1 MYYRR
6 KVLLALIETFDGA
19 LKKTDCQ
26 KLLFLF
32 CQYTCKNHYDFFP
45 HKFGSFSYLAYQDKQ
60 RLTDLN
66 FLSKSENFELLSHG
80 AFSGQLK
87 PAEQSALRR
96 LKLKFHGSL
105 GKELIRKVYLDY
117 PQFACRSTILPD
129 VMKPAEIDHIRLA
142 WNTDQTPILFT
153 IGYEGLSIDAY
164 LNKLISN
171 NIMAL
176 IDVRKNPISMKY
188 GFSKTKLKYYIENA
202 GLKYFHI
209 PELGIPSE
217 LRSNLKGA
225 ADHQRLFRYYQTQI
239 LPKQSDALERLIK
252 LHSQYTRTALTCY
265 EADYH
270 SCHRHK
276 ITEYL
281 HDSATFDATIVHL

>member
-1 MYYRR
+1 MNYRR

-32 CQYTCKNHYDFFP
+32 CQYTNKNYYDFFP
-45 HKFGSFSYLAYQDKQ
+45 HKFGSFSYLVYQDKK

-66 FLSKSENFELLSHG
+66 LLSKSENFELLKSG
-80 AFSGQLK
+80 TFTGQLK
-87 PAEQSALRR
+87 SEEQSVLRH
-96 LKLKFHGSL
+96 LKLKFHGPL

-117 PQFACRSTILPD
+117 PQFACRSTVLSDI
-129 VMKPAEIDHIRLA
+129 MKPAEIDQIRLA
-142 WNTDQTPILFT
+142 WNTDQTPTLFT

-164 LNKLISN
+164 LHKLISN
-171 NIMAL
+171 NIRAL

-209 PELGIPSE
+209 PELGIPSV
-217 LRSNLKGA
+217 LRSNLKGP
-225 ADHQRLFRYYQTQI
+225 ADHQRLFQYYFTQI
-239 LPKQSDALERLIK
+239 LPKQADALERLTK

-270 SCHRHK
+270 SCHRYK
-276 ITEYL
+276 LAEYL
-281 HDSATFDATIVHL
+281 QDNAAFDATIVHL

>member
-6 KVLLALIETFDGA
+6 KVLLALIETYDGA

-32 CQYTCKNHYDFFP
+32 CQYANKNYYDFFP
-45 HKFGSFSYLAYQDKQ
+45 HKFGSFSYLVYQDKQ

-105 GKELIRKVYLDY
+105 GKELIRKVYMDY

-129 VMKPAEIDHIRLA
+129 VMRPAEIDHIRLA

-164 LNKLISN
+164 LNKPISN
-171 NIMAL
+171 NIRAL

-188 GFSKTKLKYYIENA
+188 GFSKTK
-202 GLKYFHI
+202 
-209 PELGIPSE
+209 
-217 LRSNLKGA
+217 
-225 ADHQRLFRYYQTQI
+225 
-239 LPKQSDALERLIK
+239 QSDALERLTK
-252 LHSQYTRTALTCY
+252 LHSQYARTALTCY

-276 ITEYL
+276 IAEYL
-281 HDSATFDATIVHL
+281 QDNATSDATIVHL